1 MSTVWMEGDVPYLT
15 SEQMREVDRVMTED
29 FHIDLGRMMEN
40 AGRGLAHLARERFLA
55 KDPRDKSVIVLAG
68 TGGNGGGAMAAA
80 RRLHGWGATV
90 GVVATREP
98 EHMDA
103 VPGEQLR
110 ILEMMDVPLS
120 VGEVPPSRPPD
131 LIIDGVI
138 GYSLQ
143 GAPRGIAKE
152 LIDWANGTV
161 VPVLSLD
168 VPSGFDAG
176 RGLVFAPIVKATAT
190 MTLALPKVGFREDGA
205 ADVVG
210 ELYLADI
217 GVPRELYA
225 REPLSLTVGPVFA
238 RSDVVRVA

>member
-1 MSTVWMEGDVPYLT
+1 MSTVWLEGDIPYLT
-15 SEQMREVDRVMTED
+15 TDEMREVDRAMVED
-29 FHIDLGRMMEN
+29 FHIDIARMKEN
-40 AGRGLAHLARERFLA
+40 AGRNLAHLARDRFLNGE
-55 KDPRDKSVIVLAG
+55 PRDKSVIVLAG
-68 TGGNGGGAMAAA
+68 TGGNGGGAMVAA
-80 RRLHGWGATV
+80 RRLHGYGARV

-98 EHMDA
+98 EHMEV

-110 ILEMMDVPLS
+110 ILETMGVPLS
-120 VGEVPPSRPPD
+120 VGEIPPSRPPD

-138 GYSLQ
+138 GYSLR
-143 GAPRGIAKE
+143 GSPRGIAKE
-152 LIDWANGTV
+152 LIDWANESV

-168 VPSGFDAG
+168 MPSGFDAT
-176 RGLVFAPIVKATAT
+176 RGLVFSPIVKATAT
-190 MTLALPKVGFREDGA
+190 MTLALPKVGFREDGV

-225 REPLSLTVGPVFA
+225 REPLGLTVDPVFA